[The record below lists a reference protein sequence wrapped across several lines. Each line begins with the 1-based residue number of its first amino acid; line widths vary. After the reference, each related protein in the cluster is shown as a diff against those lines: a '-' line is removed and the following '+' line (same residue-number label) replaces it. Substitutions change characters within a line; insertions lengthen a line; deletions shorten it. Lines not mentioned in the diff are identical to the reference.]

1 MVHDKKF
8 IQKYNKIWDHIRNLL
23 KKGFN
28 SEPVYNDKCIRTKI
42 KNYNNKIYANFH
54 DFEIP
59 KDNEYCTC
67 SSLILLGFVIK
78 IDNNYQ
84 SQIFLEESKYAKK
97 KEKSN
102 EYN

>member
-1 MVHDKKF
+1 MFHDKKF

-28 SEPVYNDKCIRTKI
+28 SEPVYDDKCIKTKI
-42 KNYNNKIYANFH
+42 KNYNNKLYENFH

-67 SSLILLGFVIK
+67 LSVILLGFVIK

-97 KEKSN
+97 KRKK
-102 EYN
+102 

>member
-8 IQKYNKIWDHIRNLL
+8 IQKYNKIWGHIRNLL

-28 SEPVYNDKCIRTKI
+28 SDPVYDDKCIKNKI

-59 KDNEYCTC
+59 KDNEYFTC
-67 SSLILLGFVIK
+67 LSVILLGFVVK

-84 SQIFLEESKYAKK
+84 SQIFLEESK
-97 KEKSN
+97 
-102 EYN
+102 